1 MSTGSAFDGA
11 VFASY
16 TKTIVV
22 TINYRLGPFG
32 KGKECTDHHLIFFSL
47 G

>member
-16 TKTIVV
+16 TKAIVV

-32 KGKECTDHHLIFFSL
+32 KEIERTDHHYIF
-47 G
+47 